1 MFQQVTHS
9 ARAVPRMVADTV
21 AKVSS
26 SARQYQHVLKEDGAV
41 RLARTA
47 VGDVA
52 RGGARLVRHGV
63 GLTSGALS
71 SDKPD
76 QSPPIGQARPATE
89 SSEAIAAGAPGA
101 ATGTAAR
108 AADRLRP
115 PAGGTLEPADLPLD
129 DYDHLT
135 VAALDARLRALTID
149 ELLQLRAYEQAH
161 ADRLQVV
168 TMLEN
173 RIAKLQQETEAEAN
187 QRGPGGGV

>member
-1 MFQQVTHS
+1 
-9 ARAVPRMVADTV
+9 MVAGTV

-26 SARQYQHVLKEDGAV
+26 GTQQYRHVLKVDGAV

-47 VGDVA
+47 VDDVA

-63 GLTSGALS
+63 GLAAGALS
-71 SDKPD
+71 RDKPD
-76 QSPPIGQARPATE
+76 QSPPVEQARPAAE
-89 SSEAIAAGAPGA
+89 SPDAIAAGAPGA

-135 VAALDARLRALTID
+135 VAALRARLRNLTVD

-173 RIAKLQQETEAEAN
+173 RIAKLQQEAGAN
-187 QRGPGGGV
+187 QRGAGGGV